1 MQSRPKWFIVHRWL
15 GIGLGVWFALVGLSG
30 AILVFEDPIDAWL
43 NPRLLTTASPG
54 APLSAQAIVERA
66 EAMHP
71 LGLVEKIRFPAA
83 EGEVYRLTMRIKPR
97 RVGSERIE
105 ATFDPVTGAHLGSRS
120 LESLGIAPAD
130 FLRTLYEFHRNVLL
144 GNAGSNIVGIA
155 GILLLTSAVTGFVL
169 AAPRTRAAL
178 KRIVFVNPRASV
190 TRVAYD
196 FHRSTGIVFAITLLL
211 ATLTGATLVYVNYVR
226 DMVSVFSKVAPFPT
240 VPWQPHTVHEP
251 LQLDR
256 VITDVR
262 RRFPEHTLL
271 EVHGSPRQMAGH
283 LYYLKKPAD
292 IHRLG
297 DTIAW
302 INPLSGEM
310 MIERSPRTRTAGE
323 GFMHWL
329 FPLHSGT
336 AFGIAGQIAMAA
348 TGVVPM
354 LLVFTGL
361 WVWVRK
367 RRGERIARD
376 RRAVRDQSARSA
388 RGQSDHAAS
397 ATVSPA
403 SVSTPGNTRVV
414 RMTDWRHATAASTSA
429 EAPASASA
437 ERSP

>member
-1 MQSRPKWFIVHRWL
+1 MPARSKWFTVHRWL
-15 GIGLGVWFALVGLSG
+15 GIALGVWFALVGLSG
-30 AILVFEDPIDAWL
+30 AILVFEDPIDAWP
-43 NPRLLTTASPG
+43 NPRLLITASHG
-54 APLSAQAIVERA
+54 THLSAQTIVERA
-66 EAMHP
+66 EAAYP

-83 EGEVYRLTMRIKPR
+83 DGEVYRLTMRVKPR
-97 RVGSERIE
+97 RVGAERIE
-105 ATFDPVTGAHLGSRS
+105 AMFDPVRGAFLGARS
-120 LESLGIAPAD
+120 LESLGVTPPD
-130 FLRTLYEFHRNVLL
+130 VLRTLYEFHRNVLL

-178 KRIVFVNPRASV
+178 KRIVWINPRTSA
-190 TRVAYD
+190 TRIAYD

-226 DMVSVFSKVAPFPT
+226 DLVSVFSKVAPFPT
-240 VPWQPHTVHEP
+240 VPWQMHSTNEP

-262 RRFPEHTLL
+262 QRFPEHTLL

-283 LYYLKKPAD
+283 LYYLKKPGD
-292 IHRLG
+292 VHRLG

-336 AFGIAGQIAMAA
+336 AFGTVGQIAMAA
-348 TGVVPM
+348 TGIVPM

-361 WVWVRK
+361 WVWLRK
-367 RRGERIARD
+367 RRGERISRE
-376 RRAVRDQSARSA
+376 RQNLRERAAVQA
-388 RGQSDHAAS
+388 
-397 ATVSPA
+397 
-403 SVSTPGNTRVV
+403 
-414 RMTDWRHATAASTSA
+414 
-429 EAPASASA
+429 
-437 ERSP
+437 